1 MSANPLIFADA
12 EKARD
17 AITAAQMK
25 EIEKLY
31 EEWADEIGERAKF
44 YAHKSTASSALAE
57 RQMKELQKQLRATS
71 QQVANEVY
79 SGIKS
84 SMYTVSDSVVKCND
98 AWMSSLGFNVKNIS
112 AAFNHV
118 PDEMVR
124 LVATGQVYQSGWSL
138 SSRIWSDNEQTLKD
152 IYHVVAKGMAEN
164 MPIAEIAKNLE
175 AYVRPSAKL
184 PWNLTAKDGVK
195 IFKKKVDYNAQRLA
209 RTLIQHTYQQT
220 FIAMTKKNP
229 FITDYIWN
237 ANGSRVCE
245 LCMSRDGQHFK
256 KDELPMD
263 HPNGMCV
270 MIPNVVDN
278 LEDQLVDWFNS
289 PDGTYPEIDEFSKN
303 FGYEPIG
310 SVKDFIAKYGTST
323 KSPSAWF
330 NSLTAAQKA
339 EATALKNQSGLT
351 WNKWYEQNIY
361 AGDGSNLGGKKQP
374 VFSAAQEKYLKP
386 YGFSPTNM
394 PKNFDDWSHKISYE
408 QASEILKSMGTSW
421 SDPHPYQK
429 LMQYYN
435 ANLASVSSKV
445 VKPAKA
451 AKIAATPT
459 TATNGAVGDWIS
471 LMRRQTEGGMLST
484 EAEQFARMTS
494 SQIDGIR
501 MYSGSS
507 YEKMNSY
514 LRLMASGKS
523 STEAKSI
530 SGITAS
536 QMNALKNAKAGL
548 KSAAL
553 TQDTYL
559 RRGTDLGDLAGFMPG
574 DFNDNK
580 WALGSLSVEEL
591 RNRFVGTQGVYAG
604 FTSTSSLYERGFS
617 GNVEVIFH
625 APAGTEATS
634 IMSVSRFGTGEGETL
649 LNAGTKVEITAI
661 EESDGHMGSRIRVFM
676 EIIGKK

>member
-1 MSANPLIFADA
+1 MPANPLIFADA

-31 EEWADEIGERAKF
+31 EEWADEIGERAKY
-44 YAHKSTASSALAE
+44 YAHKSTASSVLAE

-71 QQVANEVY
+71 QQVSNEVY

-84 SMYTVSDSVVKCND
+84 SLYTVSDSVVKCND
-98 AWMSSLGFNVKNIS
+98 SWMASFGFDVKNIS
-112 AAFNHV
+112 VAFNHV

-124 LVATGQVYQSGWSL
+124 MVVTGQVYQSGWSL
-138 SSRIWSDNEQTLKD
+138 SSRIWGDNEQTLKD
-152 IYHVVAKGMAEN
+152 IYQVVAKGMAEN

-195 IFKKKVDYNAQRLA
+195 IYKKKVDYNAQRLA

-220 FIAMTKKNP
+220 FIAMTQKNP

-245 LCMSRDGQHFK
+245 LCKARDGQHFK

-278 LEDQLVDWFNS
+278 LEDQLVNWFNS

-310 SVKDFIAKYGTST
+310 SAKDYIAKYGTST

-330 NSLTAAQKA
+330 NSLTPMQKA

-351 WNKWYEQNIY
+351 WNQWYEQNIY

-374 VFSAAQEKYLKP
+374 VFSAAQKKYLEP

-435 ANLASVSSKV
+435 QNLTGVSSKV
-445 VKPAKA
+445 VKTTKA
-451 AKIAATPT
+451 AKTAK
-459 TATNGAVGDWIS
+459 TATTTGAFDAEAWRQAIQGNNLRDMENWCDDWLKVITSAQRGGIETYTGSAYEEMNEYLRGLSSSIS
-471 LMRRQTEGGMLST
+471 FSRKQAIHDCT
-484 EAEQFARMTS
+484 EALKRASLPQETIVRRGSGYNMLRELGVDFSPGNKSAVIGSTVVDKGFVSTS
-494 SQIDGIR
+494 P
-501 MYSGSS
+501 
-507 YEKMNSY
+507 
-514 LRLMASGKS
+514 ASG
-523 STEAKSI
+523 
-530 SGITAS
+530 G
-536 QMNALKNAKAGL
+536 
-548 KSAAL
+548 
-553 TQDTYL
+553 
-559 RRGTDLGDLAGFMPG
+559 
-574 DFNDNK
+574 
-580 WALGSLSVEEL
+580 
-591 RNRFVGTQGVYAG
+591 
-604 FTSTSSLYERGFS
+604 GFS
-617 GNVEVIFH
+617 GSIEYVIKLPEGSQAMYV
-625 APAGTEATS
+625 AP
-634 IMSVSRFGTGEGETL
+634 ISRFSSEKELLINRGGRYLIEDVEYDSYGDVRKIFMTL
-649 LNAGTKVEITAI
+649 TNLKN
-661 EESDGHMGSRIRVFM
+661 
-676 EIIGKK
+676 